1 MKVAVLGAGV
11 MGVTTAHALWR
22 LGHEVMVLERGPG
35 PALETSLGNAGGLCP
50 GFAGPW
56 AAPGMPW
63 KVLKMSLQADA
74 AVRFRP
80 RLDPAQW
87 AWLISFL
94 RNCSPQRFARNKAA
108 MQRIAHFSLAC
119 LKELRAEIPL
129 DYDGAQKGVL
139 QLLQTDA
146 ELETGSRAARVLA
159 SLGIPHAMLDRA
171 GVLAQEPALARA
183 DIPIAGGL
191 HLPNDE
197 TGDCHKFTTG
207 LADYLARQGVE
218 FRYGTEVTGIAAE
231 AGRFQSVMTP
241 GGRILADACVVALG
255 PWAPQLLKPL
265 GLRIPIYPVK
275 GYAITLPIDDSAAAP
290 VSSIMDE
297 RSKTMLTR
305 LGDRLR
311 VAGMAEVAGYD
322 RTPRPQSIA
331 ALKKVI
337 RTLLPG
343 MGDPDRGT
351 IWTGLRPMTP
361 DGPAYLGRT
370 PVAGLFLNIGQGS
383 NGWTQACG
391 SARIVAD
398 VLSGRPAP
406 IDLDGMEYT
415 GRS

>member
-22 LGHEVMVLERGPG
+22 LGHEVVVLERGPG

-119 LKELRAEIPL
+119 LQELRAEIPL

-146 ELETGSRAARVLA
+146 EMETGSRAARVLA
-159 SLGIPHAMLDRA
+159 SLGIPHTMLDRA

-183 DIPIAGGL
+183 NIPIAGGL

-231 AGRFQSVMTP
+231 GPFPPDTAFLPATRAQT
-241 GGRILADACVVALG
+241 GGYICMYHDQGHIPFKMLAFECGVNVT
-255 PWAPQLLKPL
+255 L
-265 GLRIPIYPVK
+265 GLPIVRTSVDHGTAFDIAWQGIADPSSLFH
-275 GYAITLPIDDSAAAP
+275 AI
-290 VSSIMDE
+290 
-297 RSKTMLTR
+297 R
-305 LGDRLR
+305 
-311 VAGMAEVAGYD
+311 MAV
-322 RTPRPQSIA
+322 
-331 ALKKVI
+331 
-337 RTLLPG
+337 LLCPG
-343 MGDPDRGT
+343 
-351 IWTGLRPMTP
+351 
-361 DGPAYLGRT
+361 
-370 PVAGLFLNIGQGS
+370 Q
-383 NGWTQACG
+383 
-391 SARIVAD
+391 
-398 VLSGRPAP
+398 
-406 IDLDGMEYT
+406 
-415 GRS
+415 